1 MPQIACAQRTPA
13 TGNAAIV
20 TQLDHQLSFV
30 EHEVIAAAEAMP
42 EGKYSFIPTDGDFKG
57 VRNFA
62 QQIKHIAIG
71 NYHIYG
77 PIIPDDPDAGTGDS
91 ATASVQ
97 TKEQILKYLRDSFVF
112 AHRAIAA
119 INSQNMLLPVKRA
132 PNRAGR
138 YHVGVGRL
146 RLLARERHL
155 RSDGRVPTHERNCST
170 CKRQF
175 AHAASGIVPLLSDI
189 GGTSPVFV
197 READYTGL

>member
-1 MPQIACAQRTPA
+1 VRINLGITLLLLLISMPEITCAQKTPA

-42 EGKYSFIPTDGDFKG
+42 EGKYSFIPTTGDFKG

-77 PIIPDDPDAGTGDS
+77 PIIPDDPDAGTGDRG
-91 ATASVQ
+91 TASVQ

-112 AHRAIAA
+112 AHRGIAA

-132 PNRAGR
+132 PNRAAATPLELAVFGCSHGSDI
-138 YHVGVGRL
+138 YGQMVEYL
-146 RLLARERHL
+146 RM
-155 RSDGRVPTHERNCST
+155 N
-170 CKRQF
+170 
-175 AHAASGIVPLLSDI
+175 GIVPPASVNSHMPI
-189 GGTSPVFV
+189 P
-197 READYTGL
+197 E

>member
-1 MPQIACAQRTPA
+1 MRIDFGITLLLLLISMSEIARAQKTPA

-42 EGKYSFIPTDGDFKG
+42 EGKYSFIPTGGDFKG

-77 PIIPDDPDAGTGDS
+77 PIIPDDPDAGTGDRG
-91 ATASVQ
+91 TASVQ

-132 PNRAGR
+132 PNRAAATPLELAVFGCSHGSDI
-138 YHVGVGRL
+138 YGQMVEYL
-146 RLLARERHL
+146 RM
-155 RSDGRVPTHERNCST
+155 N
-170 CKRQF
+170 
-175 AHAASGIVPLLSDI
+175 GIVPPASINSHMPL
-189 GGTSPVFV
+189 P
-197 READYTGL
+197 E